1 MDLIYV
7 CILLPIH
14 VTLTQAYLIIFTSIY
29 TNIIHSN
36 HILKPQRFDSL
47 TRQAAANNKEGRCML
62 LGKPV
67 LLRLL

>member
-1 MDLIYV
+1 MHTITHSCNTNSGLSHYI
-7 CILLPIH
+7 
-14 VTLTQAYLIIFTSIY
+14 QSIY

-47 TRQAAANNKEGRCML
+47 TRQAAANNQEGRCML
-62 LGKPV
+62 LEKPV